1 MVYTFSPSP
10 GRQRKAELCE
20 ASLGDSESRI
30 AEVTQRNAC
39 HEKKKSSFELSLNV
53 YCLLVD
59 WILL

>member
-20 ASLGDSESRI
+20 ASLGDNESRI
-30 AEVTQRNAC
+30 AEVTQKNAC
-39 HEKKKSSFELSLNV
+39 HEKRTSFELSLNM

>member
-1 MVYTFSPSP
+1 MVYAFSPSP

-20 ASLGDSESRI
+20 ASLGDSESRT
-30 AEVTQRNAC
+30 AEVTQRNTC
-39 HEKKKSSFELSLNV
+39 HEKKSSFELSLNV